1 MKILKKL
8 TSKLFTIL
16 LSLTLLSGSIPT
28 YASTLEDTDSIEL
41 REAISNGTY
50 PEYCLEKTLNEGDVV
65 IWEETSY
72 LRINES
78 DPSEEPQVITE
89 DEFLNATS
97 ENSFSTFGY
106 KPGESITL
114 PDKYNWIKLKV
125 FCTKLATPIHNNNY
139 QFSASYSWKYNPHV
153 IAFKDIFGIASD
165 GNFVFDTSTFS
176 GQAINPSLLSPYGDV
191 VNFTPD
197 SDDVIENTLGVA
209 YKNKLSA
216 SSYARIFPMGSLN
229 VLGNPTSSSA
239 SIGITY
245 AHSLITGSFD
255 VSIGKDG
262 ASISVS
268 PAASFD
274 TITQT
279 AAIDF

>member
-1 MKILKKL
+1 MKIFKIL
-8 TSKLFTIL
+8 TQNLFTTLLSLIL
-16 LSLTLLSGSIPT
+16 LSTSIPT
-28 YASTLEDTDSIEL
+28 YASTLENTSYMEL
-41 REAISNGTY
+41 QDAIANGTY
-50 PEYCLEKTLNEGDVV
+50 DEYCLEKSLNEGDVV

-78 DPSEEPQVITE
+78 DPYEKLQVVTE
-89 DEFLNATS
+89 NEFLNAIP
-97 ENSFSTFGY
+97 EKSFSTFGY
-106 KPGESITL
+106 KPGESISL
-114 PDKYNWIKLKV
+114 PDKYNWIKLKLY
-125 FCTKLATPIHNNNY
+125 CIKLATPIHNNYY
-139 QFSASYSWKYNPHV
+139 QFSASYSWKYNPNV

-176 GQAINPSLLSPYGDV
+176 GQAINPSTLSPYGEV
-191 VNFTPD
+191 VNFTPN
-197 SDDVIENTLGVA
+197 SSDVIENTLGVA

-216 SSYARIFPMGSLN
+216 SSYAKIYPMGSLN
-229 VLGNPTSSSA
+229 ILGNPTASSA

-245 AHSLITGSFD
+245 AHSLLTGSFD